1 MLAVFLIWA
10 ARRFSLGNGR
20 VFALYAMGYAF
31 GRFWVEELRSDTA
44 NHIFGL
50 RVNTWTMMIVFI
62 GGAIW
67 FATHRGPAEPSI
79 FRDDSDRHPDRSPD
93 STITPNDADA
103 SAPPDD
109 MDTAAPVDAHVDPP
123 HDVDDPA
130 TPVETPPEEMQPA
143 LAAEQS
149 DTPQS

>member
-1 MLAVFLIWA
+1 MPLLAVFLIWA
-10 ARRFSLGNGR
+10 ARRFALGNGR

-79 FRDDSDRHPDRSPD
+79 FREDSDRHPDRSPD
-93 STITPNDADA
+93 ASPDASPPTDEVPPDDADVSGSPDGVETSTSSEA
-103 SAPPDD
+103 ENPAPPD
-109 MDTAAPVDAHVDPP
+109 
-123 HDVDDPA
+123 
-130 TPVETPPEEMQPA
+130 EKQPA